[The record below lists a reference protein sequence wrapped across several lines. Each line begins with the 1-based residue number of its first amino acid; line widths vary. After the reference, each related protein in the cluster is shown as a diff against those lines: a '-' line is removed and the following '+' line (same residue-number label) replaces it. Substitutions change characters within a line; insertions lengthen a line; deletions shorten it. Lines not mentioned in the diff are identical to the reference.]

1 MKSALLVLLLLI
13 VVGLPA
19 TAQCVGLDNSGN
31 NLLLGKYYFRHV
43 IYIVGDN
50 AGDLNRA
57 LAVYGNINFA
67 GDGTYTIT
75 GSQILDSSGG
85 LTNFSASGT
94 YSISSTGYGY
104 ISSAV
109 TSNTDCIFGLVAN
122 GIFAGS
128 STENQNGYNDLFIA
142 AQLASPVPSNATF
155 KGPTRMPHMDCPTA
169 RPRTPATRCSTGIG
183 LAMAEIWGR

>member
-85 LTNFSASGT
+85 LTEFFGERNLFYFFDRLRVHQQCCHQQYGLYLRTGGQRDFRRQQYREPERLQRSFHRGAACFARAFERHLSGT
-94 YSISSTGYGY
+94 LLGCLHEFSGRHGPK
-104 ISSAV
+104 
-109 TSNTDCIFGLVAN
+109 
-122 GIFAGS
+122 
-128 STENQNGYNDLFIA
+128 
-142 AQLASPVPSNATF
+142 QL
-155 KGPTRMPHMDCPTA
+155 
-169 RPRTPATRCSTGIG
+169 
-183 LAMAEIWGR
+183 